1 MKPLG
6 HYLKPEVWRTPEGCL
21 IILSAAMPLA
31 FATWM
36 SLLNNFVVEKADFGL
51 AEIGI
56 LQSVREIPGLLVVSA
71 LLFLLFIKERTFGL
85 MALILLGVGV
95 AVTGFYPSAFGLYVT
110 TVIMSFG
117 FHYYETVQMSLTLQW
132 VDKERAPLSMGRQLS
147 ARSIASIIAYGMIW
161 VIFTFFG
168 LDYKWVY
175 LAGGTMTILMVL
187 FVVLAFPSYTPKEVQ
202 HKKMILRKRYWLFYA
217 LTFMGGARRQIFVA
231 FASFMMV
238 VKFDFSVAEIT
249 MLYLVNQAINF
260 WLAPK
265 IGKFISRWGER
276 RALICEY
283 IGLILVFSG
292 YALVGEAWV
301 AAVLYI
307 LDHLFFSFAIAQKSY
322 LQKIA
327 DYKDIAATSGVSFSI
342 NHIPA
347 VFIPVLFG
355 HAFPDEAMWMVFAAG
370 AGMAVVSLILAFNVP
385 RDPRPGNEV
394 VIGGTK
400 PLPQAAE

>member
-1 MKPLG
+1 MKSPL

-36 SLLNNFVVEKADFGL
+36 SLLNNFVVEKANFGL

-56 LQSVREIPGLLVVSA
+56 LQSVREIPGLLVVSS
-71 LLFLLFIKERTFGL
+71 LLFLLFLKERTFGL
-85 MALILLGVGV
+85 MALILLGLGV
-95 AVTGFYPSAFGLYVT
+95 IVTGFFPSAFGLYVT
-110 TVIMSFG
+110 TVIMSVG

-132 VDKERAPLSMGRQLS
+132 VDKERAPISMGQQIS
-147 ARSIASIIAYGMIW
+147 ARSIASIIAYAIIW
-161 VIFTFFG
+161 LTFTFFG

-175 LAGGTMTILMVL
+175 VAGGTMTILLVL
-187 FVVLAFPSYTPKEVQ
+187 FVIIAFPSYQAKEVQ

-238 VKFDFSVAEIT
+238 VKFEFTVAEIT

-265 IGKFISRWGER
+265 IGKFIATWGER
-276 RALICEY
+276 RALIWEY
-283 IGLILVFSG
+283 VGLFLVFTG
-292 YALVGEAWV
+292 YALATEAWMG
-301 AAVLYI
+301 AVLYV

-327 DYKDIAATSGVSFSI
+327 DPKDIAATSGVSFSI

-370 AGMAVVSLILAFNVP
+370 AGMALISLVLSFNVP

-394 VIGGTK
+394 LIGR
-400 PLPQAAE
+400 PMALQPAE